1 MSKGIVLVRNKQ
13 TNHIYQW
20 NEDVGITNFT
30 NLTSGVTGDIPR
42 ELANIV
48 FSIPITLNRMVTEN
62 SVLFEMIK
70 ILNLQYDKDL

>member
-42 ELANIV
+42 ELASIA
-48 FSIPITLNRMVTEN
+48 FTIPITLNRMVNEN

-70 ILNLQYDKDL
+70 GLNLQYDKDL